1 VLVSEEPF
9 WYISKSIFK
18 PRIVIN
24 NNPQKDK
31 SMKHHVVKALLGIVL
46 ASFMFQGYQ
55 CGSPEFT
62 GAKVYITQK
71 NYKEAIRM
79 LEIEVKK
86 NPTNE
91 EAWYFLGSLRGDEGN
106 YKAMNKAFA
115 EVLKL
120 SNKHASEIRAI
131 RYNHWGQNL
140 NAGVGCLEK
149 ASSDSAQYFNKALN
163 SFTRSIEAWPDTA
176 LTYRYL
182 AYAYYNKGEY
192 NSALTAFQQAWD
204 MGKDVES
211 IKRAGRIY
219 IMKGDDHKKKFE
231 EANAEPLRTL
241 KNLEDVKKT
250 SQRNDL
256 MQLLG
261 PPDTTVKG
269 PRGTRKEDWV
279 YKKYK
284 LTVSID
290 GEKVVDRKFG
300 QPVYKPEIDS
310 TEYRM
315 AQAEFV
321 KADNALEIARAADPK
336 DNETLQALLKAY
348 VESNRIKPAISVFE
362 KEVKDSPENKQDHYI
377 LGVLYRTD
385 GRFDDA
391 IAQFKEVLRID
402 PSDCDTKFDLAATYY
417 NWGVDIIHEAEDK
430 AEQTVAY
437 KPKFEAALPYMEQVT
452 ECKKDDPNIW
462 ETLGQIYARLDQQDK
477 AMKAFQQADKV
488 RKGQ

>member
-1 VLVSEEPF
+1 
-9 WYISKSIFK
+9 
-18 PRIVIN
+18 
-24 NNPQKDK
+24 
-31 SMKHHVVKALLGIVL
+31 MKRHVVQAILGIVF

-62 GAKVYITQK
+62 GAKVYINQK

-91 EAWYFLGSLRGDEGN
+91 EAWYYLGSLRGDEGN
-106 YKAMNKAFA
+106 YDAMNKAFA
-115 EVLKL
+115 EALKL
-120 SNKHASEIRAI
+120 SNAHASEIRAI

-140 NAGVGCLEK
+140 NAGVSYLEK
-149 ASSDSAQYFNKALN
+149 ASSDSTQYYDKAIS
-163 SFTRSIEAWPDTA
+163 SFRRSIESWPDTA

-182 AYAYYNKGEY
+182 GYAYNNKGDY
-192 NSALTAFQQAWD
+192 DSALTAFQQAWEK
-204 MGKDVES
+204 GKDVES

-219 IMKGDDHKKKFE
+219 IMKGDSHKSKFD
-231 EANAEPLRTL
+231 EANAEPLRIL
-241 KNLEDVKKT
+241 KNLEEVRRAA
-250 SQRNDL
+250 QRNDV

-261 PPDTTVKG
+261 PPDTTIRG

-279 YKKYK
+279 YKKYR

-290 GEKVVDRKFG
+290 GDKVVDRKFG
-300 QPVYKPEIDS
+300 QPLYKPAIDS
-310 TEYRM
+310 TEYRL
-315 AQAEFV
+315 AQAEYL
-321 KADNALEIARAADPK
+321 KADNALELARAADPK
-336 DNETLQALLKAY
+336 DTETLQALLKAY
-348 VESNRIKPAISVFE
+348 VESNRIAPAIAEFE
-362 KEVKDSPENKQDHYI
+362 KEVKNSPENKQDHYI
-377 LGVLYRTD
+377 LGVLYRTA

-402 PSDCDTKFDLAATYY
+402 PNDCDTKFDLAATYY

-430 AEQTVAY
+430 AEQTVAFR
-437 KPKFEAALPYMEQVT
+437 PKFEAALPYMEQVT

-462 ETLGQIYARLDQQDK
+462 ETLGQIYARLGQQDK
-477 AMKAFQQADKV
+477 AMQAFQQADKI